1 MAPGYFATLGLS
13 IARGRDFTPDDGS
26 PGRPFVIVNERFV
39 EKFSPDRDP
48 IGQRIAVGPNDS
60 PAPPAWLTI
69 AGVSPSIRQRPTP
82 SPDAVVYLP
91 LRSLPPPDAALIVRS
106 DMRTDALSE
115 LLRDEMQSIDQ
126 NLPLNR
132 MRTMAQVVR
141 DAEWVG
147 RMSRNLSRVLTFIA
161 VMLAALGL
169 YAVTSY
175 AVSQQTHEI
184 GLRMAL
190 GAGRRQVVWF
200 IARRVALQLAIGLG
214 AGVVCTKIWGSIFST
229 GRAGVTFAD
238 IEALLG
244 VALILIAIAI
254 VACFV
259 PVRRATRLDP
269 VAAIRND

>member
-1 MAPGYFATLGLS
+1 
-13 IARGRDFTPDDGS
+13 
-26 PGRPFVIVNERFV
+26 
-39 EKFSPDRDP
+39 
-48 IGQRIAVGPNDS
+48 
-60 PAPPAWLTI
+60 
-69 AGVSPSIRQRPTP
+69 
-82 SPDAVVYLP
+82 
-91 LRSLPPPDAALIVRS
+91 
-106 DMRTDALSE
+106 MRTDALSE
-115 LLRDEMQSIDQ
+115 LLRDEMQSIDR

-147 RMSRNLSRVLTFIA
+147 RISRNLSRVLTFIA

-214 AGVVCTKIWGSIFST
+214 AGVVCTRIWSSIFST

>member
-1 MAPGYFATLGLS
+1 
-13 IARGRDFTPDDGS
+13 
-26 PGRPFVIVNERFV
+26 
-39 EKFSPDRDP
+39 
-48 IGQRIAVGPNDS
+48 
-60 PAPPAWLTI
+60 
-69 AGVSPSIRQRPTP
+69 
-82 SPDAVVYLP
+82 
-91 LRSLPPPDAALIVRS
+91 
-106 DMRTDALSE
+106 MRTDALSE

-147 RMSRNLSRVLTFIA
+147 RMSRNLSHVLTFIA

-190 GAGRRQVVWF
+190 GAGRWQVVWF

-214 AGVVCTKIWGSIFST
+214 TGVVCTKIWGSIFST

-238 IEALLG
+238 IEALARRRRDSDRHRHRRLLRPGAPGDAAGSGGGNQKRLG
-244 VALILIAIAI
+244 ATDSSWITRERRHNAL
-254 VACFV
+254 
-259 PVRRATRLDP
+259 D
-269 VAAIRND
+269 